1 MVAVGTSEDYLT
13 SKMNKPK
20 ELELKKKNGD
30 NNLKYYSDLSF
41 QERLQKIAEKGA
53 EFQNVS
59 EKKNLR
65 VSEILGD
72 QEVSDQL

>member
-41 QERLQKIAEKGA
+41 QERLQKMGMKLYSI
-53 EFQNVS
+53 S
-59 EKKNLR
+59 H
-65 VSEILGD
+65 
-72 QEVSDQL
+72 